1 MTLLKCHLYNPASA
15 AIRSIWA
22 KQGVVMLT
30 ATENMVAADILDSL
44 DVAGREYAAGNHRES
59 SRILWEATRATFEL
73 MASTR
78 GMNTSDLLEITNALD
93 EEHNRKDVHR
103 KRSYSGKLMS
113 AGLLRDHAEMGV
125 LEDYQMELPHKYLP
139 AFIRRQMRELD
150 ADGAD

>member
-1 MTLLKCHLYNPASA
+1 
-15 AIRSIWA
+15 
-22 KQGVVMLT
+22 MLT
-30 ATENMVAADILDSL
+30 AAENTVASDILDSL

-73 MASTR
+73 MARVR
-78 GMNTSDLLEITNALD
+78 GMNTSDLLEITRALD
-93 EEHNRKDVHR
+93 EERHRKDIRRRH
-103 KRSYSGKLMS
+103 SYSGKLMS

-150 ADGAD
+150 ANGAD